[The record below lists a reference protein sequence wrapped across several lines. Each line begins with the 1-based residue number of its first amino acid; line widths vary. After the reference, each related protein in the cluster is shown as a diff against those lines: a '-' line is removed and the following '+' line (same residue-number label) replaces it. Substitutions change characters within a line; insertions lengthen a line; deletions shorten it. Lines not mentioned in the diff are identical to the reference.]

1 MNLQTSAKIVF
12 SFHIQDTKL
21 PIFGGIR
28 YSWEK
33 KKKKAFLH
41 HTEQQSIIAVTK
53 YIPGINSF
61 SNLIRS
67 LISSMY

>member
-28 YSWEK
+28 HSWG
-33 KKKKAFLH
+33 KKKKASLH
-41 HTEQQSIIAVTK
+41 HPEQQSIIAVTK

-61 SNLIRS
+61 SNLMRS